1 MTDDTEPKQDGRKTR
16 WLNATPEERKAHGE
30 KVRAGKAAAKLP
42 KAEPELKEAK
52 SEGQ

>member
-30 KVRAGKAAAKLP
+30 KVRAGKAAAK
-42 KAEPELKEAK
+42 AAK
-52 SEGQ
+52 LAPAIETES

>member
-30 KVRAGKAAAKLP
+30 KVRAGKAAAKIA
-42 KAEPELKEAK
+42 KQTANAEPNP
-52 SEGQ
+52 EGQ